1 MILIVF
7 RKAIKKPKH
16 YINVRATFKNIT
28 YILQNCAVPQRLLSN
43 MHSTDVHQNLST
55 YLRGTVLA
63 NGNAKT
69 NEAHILPSK
78 GLQSRKR
85 FKP

>member
-7 RKAIKKPKH
+7 RKVIKEPKH
-16 YINVRATFKNIT
+16 YINVKATFKNIT
-28 YILQNCAVPQRLLSN
+28 YILQKCAVPQRFSSN
-43 MHSTDVHQNLST
+43 MHSTDIHQNPSM
-55 YLRGTVLA
+55 YLQGTVLG